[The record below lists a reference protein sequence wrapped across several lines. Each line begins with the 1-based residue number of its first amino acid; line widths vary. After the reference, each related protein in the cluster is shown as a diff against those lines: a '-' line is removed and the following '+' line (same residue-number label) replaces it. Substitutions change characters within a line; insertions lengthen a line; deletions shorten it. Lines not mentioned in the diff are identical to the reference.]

1 MSLTDPIGDLITRM
15 RNAQHGRRTD
25 CSAPWSRILQAIC
38 DLMKEKGYLES
49 VVVEGEGSEK
59 EIIVTFKT
67 DRPALLLK
75 RISTPG
81 GRKYVGAD
89 GIRALLHGSSMAIIS
104 TSSGLL
110 THQDA
115 RAKNIGGEI
124 LCTVS

>member
-25 CSAPWSRILQAIC
+25 CRAPWSKILQAIC
-38 DLMKEKGYLES
+38 DLMMQKGFLES
-49 VVVEGEGSEK
+49 VIVEGEEGK
-59 EIIVTFKT
+59 KQLVVTFKT
-67 DRPALLLK
+67 DRPALILK

-81 GRKYVGAD
+81 GRKYVGAS
-89 GIRALLHGSSMAIIS
+89 GIRALLHGNTIAIVS

-110 THQDA
+110 TSKEA
-115 RAKNIGGEI
+115 RAKNVGGEV

>member
-1 MSLTDPIGDLITRM
+1 MSLTDPIGDLVTRM

-25 CSAPWSRILQAIC
+25 CRAPWSRIKQAIC
-38 DLMKEKGYLES
+38 DLMKLHGYLES
-49 VVVEGEGSEK
+49 VVAEGEGAKK
-59 EIIVTFKT
+59 ELVVTFKT

-89 GIRALLHGSSMAIIS
+89 GIRALLHGSTMAIIS

-110 THQDA
+110 TSKEA
-115 RAKNIGGEI
+115 RSKNIGGEV